1 MRISSLQSILFF
13 LVLILAQGLCQ
24 APTLSAAPLE
34 PGNDAPL
41 LAVLKKFPASLRT
54 ENMQVA
60 LLLRGIGRQAG
71 INILVADNITDT
83 VNLDLDKL
91 NLYEAFQVIMDAKQ
105 LHYYQKNNVIFVE
118 KKADFQG
125 EKRDLASEQ
134 LCTKFGNAAAYLD
147 QMKPLLGPNGSIT
160 LANRGNCLV
169 IRDRAENIPRLRDM
183 LTELDQPIPQVQIE
197 ARIVSISNTAK
208 KQLGIIW
215 SYNNY
220 PGAPPAPATKINPIT
235 TSINLSAAPQPTTS
249 LAFGFIDQHINL
261 NLTLQAMQSASL
273 LEILSSPSV
282 LVLDGKEA
290 EIKQG
295 KEVPYVT
302 GTSTTINT
310 SFREANLGLKVKPTV
325 LRDGYVILDVA
336 VTNDS
341 VDQTTTNATGPLINR
356 QSISTNLFLKDNVTV
371 VIGGILLKN
380 KNHLS
385 SKVPGL
391 GDIPLLG
398 NLFKNSDKTDDQT
411 ELMVFITPRI
421 VNMAQKQNNAATEPT
436 AKNGNSNGMAKGA
449 TPSGTPEVTPR
460 KEALPADDPKKT
472 SQEKTTPPQ

>member
-1 MRISSLQSILFF
+1 MRIPFLHAILFSVF
-13 LVLILAQGLCQ
+13 LLAQGLFPPPGLT
-24 APTLSAAPLE
+24 APAADPK
-34 PGNDAPL
+34 NDAPL
-41 LAVLKKFPASLRT
+41 LEALKNFPASLRT
-54 ENMQVA
+54 ENLSVS
-60 LLLRGIGRQAG
+60 LLLRGMGRQAG

-83 VNLDLDKL
+83 INLEVEKL

-125 EKRDLASEQ
+125 EKRDLVSER
-134 LCTKFGNAAAYLD
+134 LCTKFGNATAYMD
-147 QMKPLLGPNGSIT
+147 QLKPLLGQDGAIT
-160 LANRGNCLV
+160 VTNRGNCLV
-169 IRDRAENIPRLRDM
+169 IQDRAGNIPRRREM
-183 LTELDQPIPQVQIE
+183 LLELDQPIPQVHIE
-197 ARIVSISNTAK
+197 ARIVSISNEAK

-215 SYNNY
+215 GYNNY
-220 PGAPPAPATKINPIT
+220 RDASGLTPKINTIA
-235 TSINLSAAPQPTTS
+235 SSADLSVSEPTTS
-249 LAFGFIDQHINL
+249 LAFGFIRENFDL
-261 NLTLQAMQSASL
+261 NVTLQAMQSDRL

-325 LRDGYVILDVA
+325 LQDGYVILDVG

-341 VDQTTTNATGPLINR
+341 VDQTTTSTSGLLINK
-356 QSISTNLFLKDNVTV
+356 QSITTNLFLEDNVTV
-371 VIGGILLKN
+371 VIGGIVQQN
-380 KNHLS
+380 KSHTN

-391 GDIPLLG
+391 GDIPLFG
-398 NLFKNSDKTDDQT
+398 NLFKNSDKSNEQS

-421 VNMAQKQNNAATEPT
+421 VSMAPKMGNGAT
-436 AKNGNSNGMAKGA
+436 AKGA
-449 TPSGTPEVTPR
+449 TPSGSSTEKTKEDTPLADE
-460 KEALPADDPKKT
+460 PAKPT
-472 SQEKTTPPQ
+472 QGNTTPPQ

>member
-1 MRISSLQSILFF
+1 MRIPFLHAILFS
-13 LVLILAQGLCQ
+13 VLLLAQGLFPPPGLT
-24 APTLSAAPLE
+24 APAADPK
-34 PGNDAPL
+34 NDAPL
-41 LAVLKKFPASLRT
+41 LEALKNFPASLRT
-54 ENMQVA
+54 ENLSVS
-60 LLLRGIGRQAG
+60 LLLRGMGRQAG

-83 VNLDLDKL
+83 INLEVEKL

-125 EKRDLASEQ
+125 EKRDLVSER
-134 LCTKFGNAAAYLD
+134 LCTKFGNATAYMD
-147 QMKPLLGPNGSIT
+147 QLKPLLGQNGAIT
-160 LANRGNCLV
+160 VTNRGNCLV
-169 IRDRAENIPRLRDM
+169 IQDRAGNIPRLREM
-183 LTELDQPIPQVQIE
+183 LLELDQPIPQVHIE
-197 ARIVSISNTAK
+197 ARIVSISNEAK

-215 SYNNY
+215 GYNNY
-220 PGAPPAPATKINPIT
+220 RDASGLTPKINTIA
-235 TSINLSAAPQPTTS
+235 SSADLSVSEPTTS
-249 LAFGFIDQHINL
+249 LAFGFIRENFDL
-261 NLTLQAMQSASL
+261 NVTLQAMQSDRL

-325 LRDGYVILDVA
+325 LQDGYVILDVG

-341 VDQTTTNATGPLINR
+341 VDQTTTSTSGLLINK
-356 QSISTNLFLKDNVTV
+356 QSITTNLFLEDNVTV
-371 VIGGILLKN
+371 VIGGIVQQN
-380 KNHLS
+380 KSHTN

-391 GDIPLLG
+391 GDIPLFG
-398 NLFKNSDKTDDQT
+398 NLFKNSDKSNEQS

-421 VNMAQKQNNAATEPT
+421 VSMAPKMGNGAT
-436 AKNGNSNGMAKGA
+436 AKGA
-449 TPSGTPEVTPR
+449 TPSGSSTEKTKEDTPLADE
-460 KEALPADDPKKT
+460 PAKPA
-472 SQEKTTPPQ
+472 QGNTTPPQ